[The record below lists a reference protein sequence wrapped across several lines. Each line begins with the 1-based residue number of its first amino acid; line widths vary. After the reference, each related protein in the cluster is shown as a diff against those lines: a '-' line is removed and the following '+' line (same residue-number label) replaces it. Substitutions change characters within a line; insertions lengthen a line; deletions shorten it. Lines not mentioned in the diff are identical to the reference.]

1 MANTA
6 SGINALIN
14 NSSGNYNTATGS
26 DAMQSN
32 NAGNLNTALGEG
44 ALIDNTT
51 GNGNLGVGS
60 DAGSN
65 LTTGDNNIDIGNP
78 GVAAESSTIRIGT
91 PGTQTMAFIAG
102 ISNSSVIGTALV
114 VSSSGQLGIEMSSA
128 RFKRDVHDMGATSDG
143 VMKLRPV
150 TFHYKQD
157 PQGERQYGLIA
168 EEVARLYPELVSYGP
183 DGKPQTVRYL
193 ELTAML
199 LNELQKQNCQ
209 LRKESQ

>member
-1 MANTA
+1 
-6 SGINALIN
+6 
-14 NSSGNYNTATGS
+14 
-26 DAMQSN
+26 
-32 NAGNLNTALGEG
+32 
-44 ALIDNTT
+44 
-51 GNGNLGVGS
+51 
-60 DAGSN
+60 
-65 LTTGDNNIDIGNP
+65 
-78 GVAAESSTIRIGT
+78 
-91 PGTQTMAFIAG
+91 MAFIAG

-143 VMKLRPV
+143 IMKLRPV

-157 PQGERQYGLIA
+157 AQGERQYGLIA

-209 LRKESQ
+209 LRKESSENQQQARRIEHLAQRMAQQAGRIDQQEARNRQLSAEVAQLKGMFEQARSFPSDAAAGAVESAPWQ